1 MMAFQNGAAPDVD
14 HSNRL
19 RHFFP
24 HFLAISCQSV
34 FRLSRKPRYC
44 ATCREEGRRP
54 HETDQTK
61 GSAPGARI
69 EGKDGWRLHKM
80 TFVKRFGG
88 AVCALALM
96 ATAGLAQDQST
107 NRVAT
112 ITDWN
117 VFVDNDP
124 KECWGVSVPKESV
137 NTQSGRV
144 VAVNRGQTL
153 LMVFYRP
160 GAGAMGQVAFTGGY
174 PFASGSTV
182 TLDVSGT
189 EFALFTEGDWAW
201 PASTAEDA
209 KIIAAM
215 KRGAQAV
222 LSGVSGRGTN
232 TKDTFSL
239 LGFTAAV
246 EDAEKRCSG

>member
-1 MMAFQNGAAPDVD
+1 
-14 HSNRL
+14 
-19 RHFFP
+19 
-24 HFLAISCQSV
+24 
-34 FRLSRKPRYC
+34 
-44 ATCREEGRRP
+44 
-54 HETDQTK
+54 
-61 GSAPGARI
+61 
-69 EGKDGWRLHKM
+69 
-80 TFVKRFGG
+80 
-88 AVCALALM
+88 
-96 ATAGLAQDQST
+96 
-107 NRVAT
+107 
-112 ITDWN
+112 
-117 VFVDNDP
+117 
-124 KECWGVSVPKESV
+124 V